1 MVRPKVNWF
10 LILGFNG
17 CPSFKM
23 VPHKDT
29 QGQVQEYI
37 LGHIYWIIIF
47 VFQYVYIVYFIEKKT
62 KVQGSPE
69 LAKAPS

>member
-1 MVRPKVNWF
+1 
-10 LILGFNG
+10 
-17 CPSFKM
+17 M

-29 QGQVQEYI
+29 RGQVQEYA

-47 VFQYVYIVYFIEKKT
+47 VFQYVYIVDFIEKKT